1 LAPTPQGSA
10 RELVVRDLEGKTITV
25 PLNRDRIML
34 GRSSNC
40 ELCYPDDAGLSRQ
53 HMALVRTG
61 NDWRVEDL
69 GSKNGTLL
77 NGRRLESPSPFR
89 SGDRITAGHL
99 IIEFADVAGF
109 VPETVVFVEN
119 EDSFSTTAT
128 TVVANLDAVL
138 GPQGSMGPQRVDP
151 NQTTVMQGNPQMRA
165 LIRAG
170 RELSEHRPLAELFQ
184 VIMDLSMEAV
194 SAGRGVLMTV
204 EGSGIAPSRPS
215 KPSSGSPTD
224 DGSANQI
231 ELRVQAARG
240 EGFKISTTV
249 RDRVINKKESL
260 LVRDA
265 QLDQSLKGQM
275 SIVEQKVRSMMAVP
289 LQTNDRVIGLIYL
302 DQPHLVREFSR
313 EDLNLLTVM
322 ANVAAIRIEHV
333 RLNEVEEAERAMAKD
348 MQQAALIQNSLLPG
362 KAPVVDGLDIAG
374 KTTACRTVGGD
385 YYDFL
390 KFTDG
395 RVGLLVGDVAGKGMP
410 ASLLMS
416 SLHAR
421 VHVLFEDG
429 DDLAQKVTRLNKSTC
444 QNCPDNRFITF
455 FMTVADPA
463 TGDLVYAN
471 AGHNPPLLVR
481 AAGGFET
488 LGGGGMILGILPKAV
503 YTESHAA
510 MQPGDVL
517 VLFTDGVTEASD
529 PAGEEYGEARLA
541 ELVASLLNRPSAEIV
556 EAITTAVA
564 EYTQG
569 APAAD
574 DITVVVVRRL

>member
-1 LAPTPQGSA
+1 LAPTPQKPV
-10 RELVVRDLEGKTITV
+10 RELAVRDSEGKTI
-25 PLNRDRIML
+25 LIALDRDRITL
-34 GRSSNC
+34 GRSSAC
-40 ELCYPDDAGLSRQ
+40 ELCYPDDSGLSRQ
-53 HMALVRTG
+53 HMAFTNTG
-61 NDWRVEDL
+61 DGWQAQDL

-77 NGRRLESPSPFR
+77 NGQRLEAPTPFR
-89 SGDRITAGHL
+89 PGDRVSAGHL
-99 IIEFADVAGF
+99 TIEFADAAHI
-109 VPETVVFVEN
+109 PETVVFVPN
-119 EDSFSTTAT
+119 EESFSNTAT
-128 TVVANLDAVL
+128 TVVANLDAVI
-138 GPQGSMGPQRVDP
+138 GPKAADL
-151 NQTTVMQGNPQMRA
+151 NQTTVMQGTPQMRA

-170 RELSEHRPLAELFQ
+170 RELSEHRPLGELFE
-184 VIMDLSMEAV
+184 VIMDLSVEAV
-194 SAGRGVLMTV
+194 MAGRGVLMTL
-204 EGSGIAPSRPS
+204 EGSDLKVRS
-215 KPSSGSPTD
+215 
-224 DGSANQI
+224 
-231 ELRVQAARG
+231 ARG
-240 EGFKISTTV
+240 EGFKISKTV
-249 RDRVINKKESL
+249 RDRVLNNRESL

-275 SIVEQKVRSMMAVP
+275 SIVEGKVRSMMAVP
-289 LQTNDRVIGLIYL
+289 LQTKDKVIGLIYVDSPNL
-302 DQPHLVREFSR
+302 IREFTR

-362 KAPVVDGLDIAG
+362 KAPAIAGLDIAG

-390 KFTDG
+390 PFPDG

-410 ASLLMS
+410 ASLMMS

-429 DDLAQKVTRLNKSTC
+429 DDLAQKITRLNKSTC

-463 TGDLVYAN
+463 TGELVYSN

-488 LGGGGMILGILPKAV
+488 LAEGGGTFLGIMPKAIFSDARARM
-503 YTESHAA
+503 E
-510 MQPGDVL
+510 PGDVL
-517 VLFTDGVTEASD
+517 VLFSDGVTEASD
-529 PAGEEYGEARLA
+529 PRGEDFGEARLA
-541 ELVASLLNRPSAEIV
+541 ELVAGMRDRPATEIV
-556 EAITTAVA
+556 EAINSAVFA
-564 EYTQG
+564 FTEG

-574 DITVVVVRRL
+574 DITVVAARRL